1 MIFIVNPSL
10 PVDAHLFFCYNSLEG
25 CDFMAFDG
33 IITSSVVN
41 ELNNNLNNSRIEK
54 IYMPTK
60 NDIILIF
67 HANREKIKLLISI
80 DASNARFHFTKQNK
94 DNPVKAPQFCMVLRK
109 YLQGAKL
116 LVAYQYG
123 LDRVVSLELENINEL
138 GDLVHYKLYI
148 ELMGKYSNLI
158 LVNNE
163 NKILDSMR
171 HVDSSMSSIREVL
184 PAREYIL
191 PSILDKNEFI
201 GMNYEQFVANLQLA
215 SMDPYFSLENMSK
228 IIANQFVGF
237 SKTFIDNLLKYCNIK
252 TTFNKENTTNLYN
265 TINLVLYNIHQ
276 NLVNLTHYGKDYHID
291 LNEFTTSTSIT
302 NVSDFLDR
310 FYTDKEAI
318 QILKTAKFNLE
329 KDVITIKY
337 KYEKN
342 LKRVNDILEDAYE
355 MEKYK
360 LYGELISSNIYRM
373 HIGMK
378 EIKLE
383 NYYDDNK
390 IVSIPLKENLT
401 PARNAQA
408 YFKKYNKLKNSI
420 SYAYAQKEDYKKNID
435 YLESVLYLT
444 SEAASVTE
452 LDNIK
457 LELAEAGHLKIS
469 NGKKKYRDEIA
480 LEPFVYSKD
489 GIDILVGRNNL
500 QNDKLTLKDA
510 RKNYTWLHT
519 KDIHGS
525 HVIIK
530 SETVPINVLEYAAQ
544 LAVIHSQAKNSSKV
558 PVDYTLV
565 KYVHKPSGAKPGKV
579 IYTDYKTIIVN
590 PDDSIK

>member
-1 MIFIVNPSL
+1 
-10 PVDAHLFFCYNSLEG
+10 
-25 CDFMAFDG
+25 MAFDG

-54 IYMPTK
+54 ICMPTK

-67 HANREKIKLLISI
+67 HANREKLKLLISI

-116 LVAYQYG
+116 LSAYQYG

-191 PSILDKNEFI
+191 PSTLDKNEFI
-201 GMNYEQFVANLQLA
+201 GMDYEQFIANIQLA
-215 SMDPYFSLENMSK
+215 GMDPYFSLENMSK

-237 SKTFIDNLLKYCNIK
+237 SKTFIDNLLKHCNI
-252 TTFNKENTTNLYN
+252 TDSFNKENTTNLYN
-265 TINLVLYNIHQ
+265 TINLVLHNIHQ
-276 NLVNLTHYGKDYHID
+276 DLINLTYFSKDYHID
-291 LNEFTTSTSIT
+291 LNDFSTSASTTSI
-302 NVSDFLDR
+302 SDFLDI
-310 FYTDKEAI
+310 FYADKEAM
-318 QILKTAKFNLE
+318 QVLKTARFNLE
-329 KDVITIKY
+329 KDIINFRCKF
-337 KYEKN
+337 EKN

-373 HIGMK
+373 NIGMK
-378 EIKLE
+378 EIELE
-383 NYYDDNK
+383 NYYDNNK
-390 IVSIPLKENLT
+390 LITIPLKENLT

-420 SYAYAQKEDYKKNID
+420 SYACTQKEDYEKNID
-435 YLESVLYLT
+435 YLESVLFLT
-444 SEAASVTE
+444 SEANSIAE

-457 LELAEAGHLKIS
+457 LELVEAGYLKVS

-525 HVIIK
+525 HVIVK
-530 SETVPINVLEYAAQ
+530 SENVPNNVLEYAAQ
-544 LAVIHSQAKNSSKV
+544 LAVMHSQAKNSSKV

-579 IYTDYKTIIVN
+579 IYTDYKTIIID
-590 PDDSIK
+590 PEMSKK